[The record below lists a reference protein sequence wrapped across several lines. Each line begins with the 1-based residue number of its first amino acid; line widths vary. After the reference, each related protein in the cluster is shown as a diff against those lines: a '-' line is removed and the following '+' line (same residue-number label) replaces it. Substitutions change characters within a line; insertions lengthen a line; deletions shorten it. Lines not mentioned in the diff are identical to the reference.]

1 MWNIRFWSLSMCGKK
16 SFEIVLGFQR
26 DTVVFIFFF
35 FFSSSLFSHFSCLV
49 FFHIAGHL
57 FLQNG
62 FWEAFTILGLDKRK
76 GRWVV
81 EQDFHENFRITV
93 TSFSLHF
100 FWPLW
105 LHHAHSGMV
114 WKISIPC
121 TSKPTKLSLNVKT
134 DDVIGGRRDM
144 DPHRKFRGE

>member
-1 MWNIRFWSLSMCGKK
+1 MKYSLLKFEHVWKEKFWDSSWFSTWHSSLH
-16 SFEIVLGFQR
+16 
-26 DTVVFIFFF
+26 F
-35 FFSSSLFSHFSCLV
+35 FFSFSLLHSSLTFLASFSFILLGIYFCRMV
-49 FFHIAGHL
+49 FGK
-57 FLQNG
+57 
-62 FWEAFTILGLDKRK
+62 AFTILGLDERK

-93 TSFSLHF
+93 TYFSLHF
-100 FWPLW
+100 FWPPW